1 MITQN
6 SVMNLL
12 IGKKLSRTASA
23 QVTNSSAA
31 SYIADGEIVVTD
43 ASGTVLDTTTVLNQ
57 PSIFIVQG
65 QGTTKPVIWSD
76 EIFKTSVTQFE
87 GQAYDAPTVQIDYIG
102 YDAVNNTG
110 AIEVLNDNDYTVELK
125 DIDSTTF
132 GTLAYSKFGFYTSDS
147 SATER
152 EIALGLTES
161 LFTNTRD
168 LYFPAVLIEMVND
181 GTFAA
186 ASVVTYTFVNG
197 SPNVTSSAGTTVVA
211 GDLIRVATN
220 TDVIAVYEVAAKG
233 TGAFPGA
240 GANDFRLNYP
250 YQGASGTTTAVY
262 RQTAAPA
269 TGYGIRVTGRAP
281 YWVAPNVTTY
291 HVNRF
296 KTILKRAG
304 STPVTTTQ
312 DATEGSGAY
321 EQIANLEYFL
331 IGNEGLSA
339 REGVIPQITVRAN
352 AESTAQYGIITLA
365 HSRKEG
371 GQITENP
378 RAFKQLMIAFNGVG
392 GHGTSASGA
401 VTSVEDVLEAWLST
415 FPAISI

>member
-1 MITQN
+1 MINQN

-12 IGKKLSRTASA
+12 IGKKLSRTGSA
-23 QVTNSSAA
+23 QITDTSAA
-31 SYIADGEIVVTD
+31 SYIADGEIVVVD
-43 ASGTVLDTTTVLNQ
+43 ASGTVLDTTTVLNKR
-57 PSIFIVQG
+57 SVFLVQG
-65 QGTTKPVIWSD
+65 QGATKQPIWSD
-76 EIFKTSVTQFE
+76 EIFKDSVTQFK

-110 AIEVLNDNDYTVELK
+110 SIDVISDNDYVVEVK
-125 DIDSTTF
+125 DLDSTTF
-132 GTLAYSKFGFYTSDS
+132 GTLGYSKFGFYTSDS

-152 EIALGLTES
+152 EIAIGLTES

-181 GTFAA
+181 GTFGAA
-186 ASVVTYTFVNG
+186 TSTHTLVNG
-197 SPNVTSSAGTTVVA
+197 SPNVVAAGATTVVA
-211 GDLIRVATN
+211 GDLIRVTTN
-220 TDVIAVYEVAAKG
+220 ADTIAVYEVAAKG

-240 GANDFRLNYP
+240 GANDYRLNYP
-250 YQGASGTTTAVY
+250 YQGSSVSGATVYRMTTAP
-262 RQTAAPA
+262 T
-269 TGYGIRVTGRAP
+269 TGYGIRITGRAP
-281 YWVAPNVTTY
+281 YWVAPNLTTY
-291 HVNRF
+291 HVNRW

-304 STPVTTTQ
+304 STVVTTTQ

-331 IGNEGLSA
+331 IGNEGFTH
-339 REGVIPQITVRAN
+339 RDGQYPHIPVRAN

-378 RAFKQLMIAFNGVG
+378 RAFKQLIVAFNGVG